1 LLLWVLLLHGGNKSN
16 TFFFGFVDVLGF
28 DIWFLEVQ
36 VDILCGFVDVW
47 GNNLM
52 HGGSTFK
59 LSILDLKFCWCMGEV
74 IHKFFGIFWF
84 Y

>member
-1 LLLWVLLLHGGNKSN
+1 MGFVITCGQQIKYI
-16 TFFFGFVDVLGF
+16 FFGFVDVLGF

-52 HGGSTFK
+52 HGDF
-59 LSILDLKFCWCMGEV
+59 
-74 IHKFFGIFWF
+74 IFRRF
-84 Y
+84 